1 MRSAA
6 PYSDVY
12 DVESLSYVLL
22 ALRMGS
28 HPAWF
33 GEAKARALDVEDY
46 RNYSEIL
53 QICDCVLATMS
64 AKATVE
70 PELLAFVHQ
79 ARHLSPTDTI
89 DYAWWADVFD
99 VTVPL
104 EELEQFFYG
113 H

>member
-28 HPAWF
+28 HPPWF
-33 GEAKARALDVEDY
+33 AEVKSRSLDVEDFE
-46 RNYSEIL
+46 NYSEIL
-53 QICDCVLATMS
+53 RIRDRALSNMS
-64 AKATVE
+64 AEATVE

-79 ARHLSPTDTI
+79 ARHLSPTEAI
-89 DYAWWADVFD
+89 DYKWWADVFD
-99 VTVPL
+99 VTVSL

-113 H
+113 R